1 MGGVGA
7 VMGVFALWRIHRN
20 GGTNRD
26 RFIALGGVVVG
37 LLPIVSFCI
46 TVTLLAR
53 KIPGW
58 VEFLAG
64 EIPQTITYISR
75 EVSRLPA
82 LLSNLFR

>member
-7 VMGVFALWRIHRN
+7 VMGVVALWRIHRK
-20 GGTNRD
+20 GGTISD
-26 RFIALGGVVVG
+26 RFIALGGVVMG